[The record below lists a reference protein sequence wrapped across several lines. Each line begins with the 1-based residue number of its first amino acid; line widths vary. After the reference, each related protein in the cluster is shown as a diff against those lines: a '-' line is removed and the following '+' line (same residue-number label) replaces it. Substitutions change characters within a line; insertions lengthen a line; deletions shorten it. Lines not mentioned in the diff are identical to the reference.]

1 MYPPA
6 QQKGRSDIYAA
17 ELTKAGVPVTTAG
30 DRGFFATPEISL
42 ALSLL
47 RVIDNPLLD
56 VPLLAVLLS
65 PLYGFTPDDLAGIR
79 LLDRRSALYPALSR
93 MAGRGTT
100 RENGDLPERC
110 RDFIRQMTL
119 YRTLAAT
126 LPIDRLLTRLFE
138 ETGLPAVMRVRRGGE
153 QKLANLRLLQEH
165 ARRFEQNGFRG
176 LTAFIRYLD
185 RMEEQQLDLP
195 PAALSGHPDTVQIL
209 SIHHSKGLEYPVVF
223 LAGLGNM
230 FNSASTRDDLLL
242 HPTLG
247 VGMMRRDPNTYN
259 RFDTLPRRAVSLSI
273 RQSERAEELRVLY
286 VAMTRAR
293 EN

>member
-1 MYPPA
+1 
-6 QQKGRSDIYAA
+6 
-17 ELTKAGVPVTTAG
+17 
-30 DRGFFATPEISL
+30 
-42 ALSLL
+42 
-47 RVIDNPLLD
+47 
-56 VPLLAVLLS
+56 
-65 PLYGFTPDDLAGIR
+65 
-79 LLDRRSALYPALSR
+79 
-93 MAGRGTT
+93 
-100 RENGDLPERC
+100 
-110 RDFIRQMTL
+110 
-119 YRTLAAT
+119 
-126 LPIDRLLTRLFE
+126 
-138 ETGLPAVMRVRRGGE
+138 
-153 QKLANLRLLQEH
+153 
-165 ARRFEQNGFRG
+165 
-176 LTAFIRYLD
+176 
-185 RMEEQQLDLP
+185 MEEQQLDLP

-293 EN
+293 EKLILTMSLKAIRMPAWPPSRPG